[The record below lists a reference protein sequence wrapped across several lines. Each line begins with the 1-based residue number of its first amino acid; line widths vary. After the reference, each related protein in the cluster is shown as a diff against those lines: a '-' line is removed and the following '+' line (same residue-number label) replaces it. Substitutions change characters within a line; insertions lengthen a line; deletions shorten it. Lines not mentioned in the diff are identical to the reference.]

1 MHTPLPH
8 HPTCCRRN
16 SFVTDRTILQPFKST
31 MYKAVSIVLLALPAL
46 ASASLRGLQAATT
59 PAVERVCNVVR

>member
-1 MHTPLPH
+1 
-8 HPTCCRRN
+8 
-16 SFVTDRTILQPFKST
+16 

-59 PAVERVCNVVR
+59 PAVERVCNAVRWGANARPAR